1 MGQKVN
7 PKSLRLLL
15 TKDWDSRWISKNN
28 IAYTLAAD
36 HIIRNSVIEKIGKN
50 GIARVVI
57 ERNSQEMKIII
68 FTSRPGIIIGRSGK
82 GILELKQYIE
92 KKFEKYDNFKLINS
106 KVSESKIKDIKKK
119 LINNLKI
126 VIEEIKDPQSSAKLM
141 GLEIGAQLE
150 KRIPY
155 RKAVKK
161 IITKLSSSRNIKGV
175 KINVAGRLGGVDIA
189 RSERFTYGSIPLSTI
204 KANVDYAYIPALT
217 THGIIG
223 VKVWIYK
230 EI

>member
-28 IAYTLAAD
+28 IAYMLAAD
-36 HIIRNSVIEKIGKN
+36 HIIRNSVLEKIGKN

-57 ERNSQEMKIII
+57 ERNSQEVKIII

-92 KKFEKYDNFKLINS
+92 KKFENYDNLKLINS
-106 KVSESKIKDIKKK
+106 RISESKIKDIKKK
-119 LINNLKI
+119 LISNLKI
-126 VIEEIKDPQSSAKLM
+126 VIEEIKDPQSSAQLM
-141 GLEIGAQLE
+141 GLEIAAQLE

-161 IITKLSSSRNIKGV
+161 IITKISGSRNIKGV

-189 RSERFTYGSIPLSTI
+189 RSERFAYGSIPLSTI
-204 KANVDYAYIPALT
+204 KANVDYAYVPALT

-223 VKVWIYK
+223 VKVWINK